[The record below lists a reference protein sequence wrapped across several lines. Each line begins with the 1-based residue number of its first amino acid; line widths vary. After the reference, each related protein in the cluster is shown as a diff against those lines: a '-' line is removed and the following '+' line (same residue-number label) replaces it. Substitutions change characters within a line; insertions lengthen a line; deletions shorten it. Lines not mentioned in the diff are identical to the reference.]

1 MSLTSEKHGDDVRL
15 DVLTLTHRLTRA
27 YENEGVYTSR
37 EIESDVTSLVTLHAT
52 NAEAAPIVETLLY
65 ALEETQENFGF
76 DEAAMGAAFLR
87 GIDALRA
94 LVPFYPCTGTAI
106 S

>member
-1 MSLTSEKHGDDVRL
+1 MSL

-27 YENEGVYTSR
+27 YQNEGVHTR
-37 EIESDVTSLVTLHAT
+37 QEIEDDVTSLVTLHTT
-52 NAEAAPIVETLLY
+52 NAEAAPIVEHLLH
-65 ALEETQENFGF
+65 ALEEAQANFGI

-87 GIDALRA
+87 GVEALRA
-94 LVPFYPCTGTAI
+94 LVPFYPCTGNAI

>member
-1 MSLTSEKHGDDVRL
+1 MSVTFKLRDDQLGL

-27 YENEGVYTSR
+27 YENEGVHTSE
-37 EIESDVTSLVTLHAT
+37 EIENDVTSLVTLHAT

-65 ALEETQENFGF
+65 ALEETQENYGF

-94 LVPFYPCTGTAI
+94 LVPFYPCTGKAI

>member
-1 MSLTSEKHGDDVRL
+1 MSPAYKLRDNDIGL

-27 YENEGVYTSR
+27 YENEGFYTPT
-37 EIESDVTSLVTLHAT
+37 EIENDVTSLVTLHAT
-52 NAEAAPIVETLLY
+52 NADAAPIVETLLN
-65 ALEETQENFGF
+65 ALEETQENYGT
-76 DEAAMGAAFLR
+76 DEAAMGAALLR
-87 GIDALRA
+87 VIESLRA